1 MAREETL
8 KAAAQTAKSCRNCD
22 LWRNATQ
29 TVFGEGPE
37 GAAMMLVGE
46 EPGDQEDLHGRP
58 FVGPAGKLLD
68 RALAEA
74 GIERRRV
81 YVTNAV
87 KHFKFMPRGKRR
99 IHQKPDTGEIV
110 ACHPW
115 LETEMRLVRPRL
127 VVAMGTTAARA
138 VLGRPV
144 TIARLRGKVMPLEEG
159 RSVLVTA
166 HPSAVLRIV
175 EPADRES
182 AYAAFV
188 ADLKIAM
195 KAL

>member
-1 MAREETL
+1 MVREETL
-8 KAAAQTAKSCRNCD
+8 KAAAQAARSCRNCD

-46 EPGDQEDLHGRP
+46 QPGDQEDAQGRP

-74 GIERRRV
+74 GIERKTI

-87 KHFKFMPRGKRR
+87 KHFKFAPRGKRR
-99 IHQKPDTGEIV
+99 IHQKPGTVEIV

-115 LETEMRLVRPRL
+115 LEMEIRLVRPRII
-127 VVAMGTTAARA
+127 VAMGTTAARA

-144 TIARLRGKVMPLEEG
+144 TIARLRGKIMALDDG
-159 RSVLVTA
+159 RSLLVTI
-166 HPSAVLRIV
+166 HPSALLRIA
-175 EPADRES
+175 EAEDRAI

-188 ADLKIAM
+188 ADLKAA
-195 KAL
+195 KLGL